1 MKIDI
6 SAEDDGWIDIRYVD
20 NGPGIP
26 NEFNIAEDIFQFGAS
41 SKREAVSGDAAGTGL
56 GMWLLKT
63 VVEEYRGSVAL
74 QSVMGEPGFSIGIR
88 LPLYRSANAEATND

>member
-1 MKIDI
+1 
-6 SAEDDGWIDIRYVD
+6 
-20 NGPGIP
+20 
-26 NEFNIAEDIFQFGAS
+26 
-41 SKREAVSGDAAGTGL
+41 
-56 GMWLLKT
+56 MWLLKT